1 MDRRWRDGIGPSGTS
16 LNHPKFKQYRWLRDT
31 SRWEVAVL
39 PLLVAIHPLT
49 VYVTGSLI
57 LAVGIFFVGASVYF
71 VSRFL
76 VQRWSRNSPEVK
88 RRWWLQRV
96 NRWDTAAF
104 FLLLASLPGAIYLTH
119 SLAWSLSVAIAGPV
133 LYLVSAA
140 LIYRRK
146 RFVGSLQHEHDR
158 LAAENARLKA
168 RLRRMEHS
176 E

>member
-1 MDRRWRDGIGPSGTS
+1 MDWRGYDGTGPSGPS
-16 LNHPKFKQYRWLRDT
+16 LNHPKFKQYRGLRDT

-49 VYVTGSLI
+49 IYVTGSLI
-57 LAVGIFFVGASVYF
+57 WAVGTFFVGASVYF
-71 VSRFL
+71 VSRLL
-76 VQRWSRNSPEVK
+76 VQRWSRNHPEV
-88 RRWWLQRV
+88 RRHWWLQRV

-104 FLLLASLPGAIYLTH
+104 FLLLASLPGAVYLTH
-119 SLAWSLSVAIAGPV
+119 SLAWSLSIAIAGPV
-133 LYLVSAA
+133 LYLLSAA

-158 LAAENARLKA
+158 LVAENARLKA
-168 RLRRMEHS
+168 RLQRVEHS